1 MKEKPILKLI
11 LSISLPMMI
20 SMMINSL
27 YNIIFTV
34 IIMAEITYEK
44 IFQSVG
50 KMVISMISMIIGCVV
65 NIVLDPI
72 MIFGF
77 KIIPSMGIKG
87 AAYATGIGQL
97 VTFIVYII
105 FYYKI
110 KIFVV
115 SSISVTS
122 QGALEALGKESLVIS
137 LIRYIVLIIP
147 LSYLLSK
154 IFGAKGVWHG
164 FWITEII
171 AAFVSF
177 YINFKEFKY
186 AKHR

>member
-11 LSISLPMMI
+11 LSMSLPMMI

-50 KMVISMISMIIGCVV
+50 KMVISMIIGCVV

-122 QGALEALGKESLVIS
+122 QGALEALGKGKESLVIS

-177 YINFKEFKY
+177 YIKFKEFKY
-186 AKHR
+186 AKYR

>member
-1 MKEKPILKLI
+1 
-11 LSISLPMMI
+11 
-20 SMMINSL
+20 
-27 YNIIFTV
+27 
-34 IIMAEITYEK
+34 
-44 IFQSVG
+44 
-50 KMVISMISMIIGCVV
+50 MIIGCVV

-122 QGALEALGKESLVIS
+122 QGALEALGKGTTFIFKSCCFFSFNFFSLAA
-137 LIRYIVLIIP
+137 
-147 LSYLLSK
+147 LSIE
-154 IFGAKGVWHG
+154 IF
-164 FWITEII
+164 
-171 AAFVSF
+171 
-177 YINFKEFKY
+177 
-186 AKHR
+186 R